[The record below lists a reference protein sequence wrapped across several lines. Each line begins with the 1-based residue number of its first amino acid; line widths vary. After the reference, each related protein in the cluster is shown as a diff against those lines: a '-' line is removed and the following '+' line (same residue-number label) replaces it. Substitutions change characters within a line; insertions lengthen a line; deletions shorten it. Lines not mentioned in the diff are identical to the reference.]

1 MLSNTE
7 PSQYLTQSPDSAGLQ
22 SVIPAFCTD
31 AAAACAALKKQ
42 VVATEPR
49 ATETQQEHI
58 SVMSGS
64 DQTQNSSPK
73 DARRGVPLLHK
84 DDLSY
89 EQFVGQFM
97 QPNLPVMI
105 QASTCAETSTIA
117 STPNDQQ
124 RGSCRNSCR
133 LVVQP
138 SLLLKL
144 HKTKVMLHT
153 TQDRY
158 LSDCPG
164 DCQVLICRAWL
175 ASGDQAWI
183 GSQQTVMSTLTFLQS
198 ITDRHR

>member
-7 PSQYLTQSPDSAGLQ
+7 PSQHLTQSPDSAGLQ
-22 SVIPAFCTD
+22 SITPAFCTD

-49 ATETQQEHI
+49 AAETQQEHI

-73 DARRGVPLLHK
+73 DARQGVPLLHK

-105 QASTCAETSTIA
+105 QASTCAE
-117 STPNDQQ
+117 
-124 RGSCRNSCR
+124 
-133 LVVQP
+133 
-138 SLLLKL
+138 
-144 HKTKVMLHT
+144 
-153 TQDRY
+153 
-158 LSDCPG
+158 LS
-164 DCQVLICRAWL
+164 
-175 ASGDQAWI
+175 
-183 GSQQTVMSTLTFLQS
+183 S
-198 ITDRHR
+198 IT